1 MPSGL
6 PSAQALLEDKSVG
19 FFSIDTDVIQSHAY
33 KFSAGALRALP
44 LQRPAWLT
52 IQQTEIVEREVHAHR
67 MEPVSKVAK
76 ELNAAIAKLQR
87 LSGLNF
93 TPVSEQVKAL
103 DSESVTARNFS
114 REFSAFVASLGGG
127 VLPIA
132 GPDLARQMFD
142 RYFQEA
148 APFEARKKSEFPDAA
163 ALLTLENH
171 AKATQ
176 KQGILISRDGGWTDF
191 AKHSDWLYCVKSL
204 DEFAALFKSTNPV
217 AAGVTAKVSAEL
229 SNTASSLSTLVQAAV
244 ENHVAGAYWNADDVW
259 TGFCH
264 RVEAEVDQA
273 HYLGHSVD
281 LTGIGIWLVE
291 HDPTI
296 CIIEVR
302 ATVQVSVD
310 VNVEF
315 FVYDTIDHEELNFG
329 SLEVTRDHELEVDM
343 FITLRGDLE
352 LAAVDELDPSI
363 ELAGG
368 EYDVEV
374 GEVEPDFDEEP

>member
-6 PSAQALLEDKSVG
+6 PSAQALLEEKSVG

-33 KFSAGALRALP
+33 KFFAGALRALP
-44 LQRPAWLT
+44 LQRPSWLI

-76 ELNAAIAKLQR
+76 ELNTAIAKLQR

-93 TPVSEQVKAL
+93 TPVSAQIKAL
-103 DSESVTARNFS
+103 DSESVASHNFS
-114 REFSAFVASLGGG
+114 REFNAFVTSLGGG
-127 VLPIA
+127 VLPIS

-142 RYFQEA
+142 CYFHET

-171 AKATQ
+171 AKATK
-176 KQGILISRDGGWTDF
+176 KQGILISMDGGWTDF
-191 AKHSDWLYCVKSL
+191 AKGSDWLYCVKSL
-204 DEFAALFKSTNPV
+204 DEFAALFKSTSPV
-217 AAGVTAKVSAEL
+217 ATGVTAKVSAEL
-229 SNTASSLSTLVQAAV
+229 ANTTSILSGLVQTAV
-244 ENHVAGAYWNADDVW
+244 EDHVAGAYWNADDAW

-264 RVEAEVDQA
+264 RVDAEVDQA
-273 HYLGHSVD
+273 HYLYHAVD
-281 LTGIGIWLVE
+281 LTGIGTWLVE

-302 ATVQVSVD
+302 ATVHVSVD

-315 FVYDTIDHEELNFG
+315 FIYDTIDHEELNFG
-329 SLEVTRDHELEVDM
+329 SLEISRDHEMEVDV
-343 FITLRGDLE
+343 FITLRGDL
-352 LAAVDELDPSI
+352 ANSGIDELDPSV

>member
-52 IQQTEIVEREVHAHR
+52 IQQTEIIEREVHAHR
-67 MEPVSKVAK
+67 MEPVSKVTK
-76 ELNAAIAKLQR
+76 ELNVAIAKLQR

-93 TPVSEQVKAL
+93 NPVSQQIKAF
-103 DSESVTARNFS
+103 DSESVASHNFS
-114 REFSAFVASLGGG
+114 REFKAFVASLGGG

-163 ALLTLENH
+163 ALLTLENY
-171 AKATQ
+171 AKAIQ
-176 KQGILISRDGGWTDF
+176 KQGILISRDSGWADF

-204 DEFAALFKSTNPV
+204 DEFAALFKSNNPL
-217 AAGVTAKVSAEL
+217 ATGVTAKVSAEL
-229 SNTASSLSTLVQAAV
+229 ANTASSLSTLVQAAV
-244 ENHVAGAYWNADDVW
+244 EYHVAGAYWNADDAW

-264 RVEAEVDQA
+264 RVEAEVDYA

-281 LTGIGIWLVE
+281 LTGIGTWLVE

-310 VNVEF
+310 VSVEF
-315 FVYDTIDHEELNFG
+315 FMYDTIDHEEINFG
-329 SLEVTRDHELEVDM
+329 SQVISRDHEMDVDV

-352 LAAVDELDPSI
+352 HATVDLLDPSI

-368 EYDVEV
+368 EYDLEV
-374 GEVEPDFDEEP
+374 GEVEPDFDEEE

>member
-6 PSAQALLEDKSVG
+6 PSAQALLEDKSVR

-44 LQRPAWLT
+44 LQKPAWMI
-52 IQQTEIVEREVHAHR
+52 IQQTEIVEREVHTHR
-67 MEPVSKVAK
+67 MEPVLKVAQ
-76 ELNAAIAKLQR
+76 ELNMAIAKLQR

-93 TPVSEQVKAL
+93 TPVSEKIKAL
-103 DSESVTARNFS
+103 DSESAASHNFS
-114 REFSAFVASLGGG
+114 REFKAFAASLGGG
-127 VLPIA
+127 ILPVD

-142 RYFQEA
+142 RYFEVD

-163 ALLTLENH
+163 ALLTLENY
-171 AKATQ
+171 AKVTQ
-176 KQGILISRDGGWTDF
+176 KQGIVISKDGGWAEF
-191 AKHSDWLYCVKSL
+191 AKGSDWLYCVKSL
-204 DEFAALFKSTNPV
+204 DEFAALFKSTNPLAV
-217 AAGVTAKVSAEL
+217 GVTAKVRAEIA
-229 SNTASSLSTLVQAAV
+229 NKASSLSALVHDAV

-264 RVEAEVDQA
+264 RVEAEVDRA
-273 HYLGHSVD
+273 HYLNHSVD
-281 LTGIGIWLVE
+281 LTEIGTWLVE

-302 ATVQVSVD
+302 ATVQISVD

-329 SLEVTRDHELEVDM
+329 ILEVSRDHEMEVDV

-352 LAAVDELDPSI
+352 RAAVDELDTSVEI
-363 ELAGG
+363 AGG
-368 EYDVEV
+368 VYDVEV
-374 GEVEPDFDEEP
+374 GEVDPDLGQKP